1 MIRLLT
7 AVFLF
12 ASFNVV
18 AEVTL
23 TDITNNEVADADE
36 VMGNFNALKQGV
48 EANATALQGLIEP
61 NQLCGTGFSCL
72 SGTYDYRYGSDAE
85 AEWWGRPNANPN
97 CGFGATGA
105 FLYLLD
111 SKWVLGTGLGAS
123 SGVIATCNAAAFVNH
138 PTECGSNWE
147 DANGPIE
154 ASFSSGSCGDQ
165 KLSDLNCG
173 EDEIIK
179 REGSAWV
186 CATDPFAGLNCNVGD
201 QLRLGSSGWG
211 CRTEPITASLA
222 EKNWNGFGEELI
234 PIRSFFESVN
244 NVSAEV
250 SSCDASACDISV
262 PWVTDHSSCVVQIT
276 GGAVSRTAPDIS
288 TSISA
293 IKINTSSWNEQ
304 APVYINISCPP

>member
-1 MIRLLT
+1 MIRLLI
-7 AVFLF
+7 AVVLVT
-12 ASFNVV
+12 SFNVM
-18 AEVTL
+18 A
-23 TDITNNEVADADE
+23 
-36 VMGNFNALKQGV
+36 
-48 EANATALQGLIEP
+48 
-61 NQLCGTGFSCL
+61 
-72 SGTYDYRYGSDAE
+72 
-85 AEWWGRPNANPN
+85 
-97 CGFGATGA
+97 
-105 FLYLLD
+105 
-111 SKWVLGTGLGAS
+111 
-123 SGVIATCNAAAFVNH
+123 
-138 PTECGSNWE
+138 
-147 DANGPIE
+147 
-154 ASFSSGSCGDQ
+154 Q
-165 KLSDLNCG
+165 KLLLNEFEDGKPAKATEVNYNFDALNNQIVSNDDEFEQFRANTEIVLPPSDCSTNQ
-173 EDEIIK
+173 IIK
-179 REGSAWV
+179 WNGSAWV
-186 CATDPFAGLNCNVGD
+186 CTSDPFAGLNCNVGD

>member
-7 AVFLF
+7 AVLLF
-12 ASFNVV
+12 ASFHAV

-23 TDITNNEVADADE
+23 TDINNNEVADADE

-111 SKWVLGTGLGAS
+111 SKWVLGTGLGGS
-123 SGVIATCNAAAFVNH
+123 SGVIATCNAATFVNH
-138 PTECGSNWE
+138 PTQCGSNWE

-173 EDEIIK
+173 ADEIIK

-186 CATDPFAGLNCNVGD
+186 CASRSIVENLCGGDAGLCVALCAEGTTVV
-201 QLRLGSSGWG
+201 SGG
-211 CRTEPITASLA
+211 CVA
-222 EKNWNGFGEELI
+222 KNWNGLGYMIELQ
-234 PIRSFFESVN
+234 SFPKS
-244 NVSAEV
+244 
-250 SSCDASACDISV
+250 DASGWQCRAAFS
-262 PWVTDHSSCVVQIT
+262 
-276 GGAVSRTAPDIS
+276 GS
-288 TSISA
+288 TSYVNAYA
-293 IKINTSSWNEQ
+293 ICQ
-304 APVYINISCPP
+304 

>member
-1 MIRLLT
+1 MIRFLT
-7 AVFLF
+7 AVLLF
-12 ASFNVV
+12 ASFDVV

-23 TDITNNEVADADE
+23 TDINNNEVADADE

-72 SGTYDYRYGSDAE
+72 SGTYDYRYGSDTE
-85 AEWWGRPNANPN
+85 TESWGRPNANPN

-111 SKWVLGTGLGAS
+111 SKWVLGTGLGGS

-154 ASFSSGSCGDQ
+154 ASFSSGSCGEQ

-173 EDEIIK
+173 DDEIIK
-179 REGSAWV
+179 REGSVWV
-186 CATDPFAGLNCNVGD
+186 CASSEYVSSEFIGGYSGSVSCPADKRVTGGGCY
-201 QLRLGSSGWG
+201 SSG
-211 CRTEPITASLA
+211 
-222 EKNWNGFGEELI
+222 N
-234 PIRSFFESVN
+234 
-244 NVSAEV
+244 
-250 SSCDASACDISV
+250 D
-262 PWVTDHSSCVVQIT
+262 
-276 GGAVSRTAPDIS
+276 GGAACSVVVSRPKSDLSGWECNSGPCDVLYAY
-288 TSISA
+288 A
-293 IKINTSSWNEQ
+293 ICQ
-304 APVYINISCPP
+304 